1 MKKSEKKGVW
11 KRITSMFTVNIPVE
25 EDQYIESQFPQRATS
40 DIYSYLEVP
49 GIEVNPP
56 KDSQEFPEIHKK
68 IIEFI
73 ATQLNID

>member
-1 MKKSEKKGVW
+1 
-11 KRITSMFTVNIPVE
+11 MFTVNIPVE

-49 GIEVNPP
+49 VIDVKPP